1 VTPELKQRFVTHLL
15 RICGLIL
22 LGTCG
27 YMLIEHWRVL
37 DALYMTVLTLTT
49 VGYQEV
55 HHLSDNGRI
64 YTMVFILCGVGM
76 FLNILRDMVQI
87 IIDASSGITLRQL
100 KMKQTIDRLT
110 EHQIVCGYGRTGQ
123 EVIEQFLHYKHPF
136 VIIESNPD
144 TVKVAEQRG
153 LLVLEGD
160 ASSDEVLMQAGIKR
174 AKGIVCALPDDTDNT
189 FVALSARGLNADI
202 TIVSR
207 AANPGA
213 ESKLKRAGAHM
224 VISPYVICGRRMAAA
239 VTHPL
244 ITEFLDVVMHSQAYD
259 LQMEQVIV
267 EEDSILSGINFKE
280 ADLKHTAG
288 AMILAVSQ
296 NGVLVNNPSPDL
308 IFQAGNVLIAL
319 GTQDQLEKLGS
330 LAAKKIHRNN

>member
-1 VTPELKQRFVTHLL
+1 
-15 RICGLIL
+15 
-22 LGTCG
+22 
-27 YMLIEHWRVL
+27 MLIEHWRVL